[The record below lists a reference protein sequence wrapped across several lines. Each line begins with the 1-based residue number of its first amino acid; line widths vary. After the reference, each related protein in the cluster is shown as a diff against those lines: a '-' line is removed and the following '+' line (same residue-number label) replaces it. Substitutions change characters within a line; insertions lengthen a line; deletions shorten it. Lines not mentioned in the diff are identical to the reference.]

1 MEHQKIL
8 YLLTEASNSKFII
21 RKGNVVNDQSN
32 VIIAQE
38 TKLSMADKY

>member
-32 VIIAQE
+32 VNYSAGNKII
-38 TKLSMADKY
+38 YGR